1 MELDFD
7 TAKLL
12 AVIGLVLSLLGGMSA
27 ALGIVGVVLYLIG
40 MYSIAEH
47 YRDRSIFTY
56 ALIASVG
63 VAAAAVVASLVVF
76 SAMFAALSFSGSS
89 GGLGMAILAVGFLI
103 LVGAAVALGYYKK
116 KLMER
121 LGPHASDPGLARLA
135 AKLYWYGGLL
145 TIILVGAILILIAE
159 ILEIIVVWG
168 LKPLG
173 HAAGAPAQAG
183 AAPGVSQA

>member
-1 MELDFD
+1 MALDLDFD

-12 AVIGLVLSLLGGMSA
+12 AVIGLVLSLVGGYSA

-40 MYSIAEH
+40 MYSISQH
-47 YRDRSIFTY
+47 YRDGSIFTY

-63 VAAAAVVASLVVF
+63 VAVAAVIAGIVLFSVFFAALSVTGSSSLGLAAVVA
-76 SAMFAALSFSGSS
+76 
-89 GGLGMAILAVGFLI
+89 GFLV

-121 LGPHASDPGLARLA
+121 LGPHAGDPGLAGLA

-145 TIILVGAILILIAE
+145 SIILVGFILILVAE

-168 LKPLG
+168 LRPP
-173 HAAGAPAQAG
+173 AAGARPSALQ
-183 AAPGVSQA
+183 APGVGQA